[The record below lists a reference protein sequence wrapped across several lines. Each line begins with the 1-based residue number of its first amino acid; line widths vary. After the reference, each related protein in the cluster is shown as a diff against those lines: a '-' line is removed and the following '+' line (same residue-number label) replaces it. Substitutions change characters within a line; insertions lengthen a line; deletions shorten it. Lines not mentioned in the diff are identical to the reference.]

1 MVEDMNKPTVA
12 ILGLGIIGEIWAR
25 NLIDSGFPVRGWN
38 RSPKPLPYSTPD
50 IHAAIK
56 DATHI
61 IVVVADPSAVASVLE
76 QIKSQLH
83 PGQLVIQ
90 SSTIS
95 EAWTKR
101 FAALVESTGASFLE
115 APFTGSKPAAEQRK
129 TVFYVGGPPEI
140 VELARPVLEPLSLK
154 VVPIGDIGSASAL
167 KLALNL
173 NIAQVAQALNEA
185 ITFTRRA
192 GLSDDTF
199 FEALSVNAGRSGLSD
214 LKEPKLKS
222 SDWSPQFSI
231 KHMGKD
237 LRLALESIPAG
248 TLPQLELLQKTYEA
262 GLEKGWGNEDF
273 CSLIRLLK
281 E

>member
-1 MVEDMNKPTVA
+1 MNKPTVA

-25 NLIDSGFPVRGWN
+25 NLIDSGFSVRGWN
-38 RSPKPLPYSTPD
+38 RSPKLLPYSTPD
-50 IHAAIK
+50 LHAAIK

-61 IVVVADPSAVASVLE
+61 IVVVADPPAVASVLE
-76 QIKSQLH
+76 QIKSQLR

-95 EAWTKR
+95 EAWTKQ
-101 FAALVESTGASFLE
+101 FAALVESTGAAFLE

-129 TVFYVGGPPEI
+129 TVFYVGGQPEI
-140 VELARPVLEPLSLK
+140 VEQARPVLEPLSLK
-154 VVPIGDIGSASAL
+154 IVPIGAIGSASAL

-214 LKEPKLKS
+214 LKEPKLKNN
-222 SDWSPQFSI
+222 DWSPQFSI

-248 TLPQLELLQKTYEA
+248 TLPQLERLQKTYEA